1 MEESLSIRS
10 LLKDEYGDKWYPKS
24 VEEFTTMLRI
34 PAVSE
39 YNSYATSKN
48 IAYNLQYLE
57 YLQKQLD
64 ELSLSDV
71 LAKMIRKN
79 YIVVAM
85 GIIEALFAYLLRS
98 TGNWKTSEWKLI
110 QKNNIDNQKATIIQG
125 KEIKVKTELFEKVE
139 SYETEMQF
147 DAIIDK
153 IRSTKLITFK
163 SDEAFNVLKKYKNLR
178 NKVHLH
184 ISQYS
189 TDYGL
194 FDETKE
200 ISMKHILLSILSKN
214 IICAHPSKIDEVY
227 YFLK

>member
-1 MEESLSIRS
+1 MEETLSIKS
-10 LLKDEYGDKWYPKS
+10 LLKEEHGDRWYPKS
-24 VEEFTTMLRI
+24 VEDFRTMLKI
-34 PAVSE
+34 PPVSE
-39 YNSYATSKN
+39 YNGYSTSKN

-98 TGNWKTSEWKLI
+98 TGNWQTSEWKLI
-110 QKNNIDNQKATIIQG
+110 QKNNIENQKSTMIAD
-125 KEIKVKTELFEKVE
+125 KEIKVKTELFQKVD
-139 SYETEMQF
+139 SYEAEMQF
-147 DAIIDK
+147 DAIIDR

-163 SDEAFNVLKKYKNLR
+163 SDEAFKVLKKYKSLR

-184 ISQYS
+184 ISQYE

-194 FDETKE
+194 FNEAKQ
-200 ISMKHILLSILSKN
+200 ISMKHILLSILSKD
-214 IICAHPSKIDEVY
+214 IICAQPSRIDEIY